1 MAALFSTTLLSTLFL
16 LPFQPSSAQTL
27 PRNISLG
34 SSISTVNSNRAWFS
48 PSGDFAFGF
57 YPLPGSNLSLV
68 AIWFDKL
75 PNKTVVWT
83 ARLGDDEKNPV
94 QAPLGSTA
102 RLAENVLLLVLNQHG
117 EEIWSAK
124 PSDPDVAY
132 ASMLDTGNFVLAEF

>member
-1 MAALFSTTLLSTLFL
+1 MVLPIWRLCLRFL
-16 LPFQPSSAQTL
+16 
-27 PRNISLG
+27 
-34 SSISTVNSNRAWFS
+34 
-48 PSGDFAFGF
+48 
-57 YPLPGSNLSLV
+57 PLPGSNLSLV

-83 ARLGDDEKNPV
+83 ARLVGDDEKNPV

-132 ASMLDTGNFVLAEF
+132 ASMLDTGNFVLAGSGDAINKWQSFDNPTDTLLPS